1 MSGLALSFFLYGI
14 FWRMS
19 SIGTRRH
26 SSRELIALLTA
37 RLGGRLCA
45 TGTALQRISEA
56 SSSIGA
62 LAPASARTT
71 RSLGGLEAIAIH
83 LHVTSML
90 LDCDNLK
97 FTEVLPP
104 FISPT
109 RTQGQKIH
117 LIFVHIIPH
126 PSYLQNPHIQ
136 TPQTSFIRTVRK
148 PQLFKKPSPTSTYC
162 PKILSSRDGPKN

>member
-1 MSGLALSFFLYGI
+1 MSSTLRTPLPIQHFLTRNSLRPVRVFLYGI

-37 RLGGRLCA
+37 GLGADSAQL
-45 TGTALQRISEA
+45 GTASQCISEA
-56 SSSIGA
+56 SSSIRV

-71 RSLGGLEAIAIH
+71 RPLGGLEAIAIH

-97 FTEVLPP
+97 FTEVLLPL

-109 RTQGQKIH
+109 RTQGVSKFI
-117 LIFVHIIPH
+117 L
-126 PSYLQNPHIQ
+126 YLY
-136 TPQTSFIRTVRK
+136 T
-148 PQLFKKPSPTSTYC
+148 
-162 PKILSSRDGPKN
+162 